1 MTDTLQLN
9 QIVNLLKPLPQQ
21 NTQQLLNNLLLLQAS
36 NYQQGNRKLN
46 KITNELPDDQ
56 SILNLFSIYNE
67 IFVTDVNTV
76 ILSSTIPF
84 YLRINSSLILEN
96 IYNFTYVSSN
106 QIDVYVAN
114 LSTET
119 DVIINYVI
127 ANTDL
132 LGSSYVYS

>member
-84 YLRINSSLILEN
+84 YLRINNDTILEN
-96 IYNFTYVSSN
+96 IYNFTYNASST
-106 QIDVYVAN
+106 IDIYVAN
-114 LSTET
+114 LNTEN
-119 DVIINYVI
+119 DVEICYII

>member
-21 NTQQLLNNLLLLQAS
+21 NIQQLLNNLLLLQAS

-84 YLRINSSLILEN
+84 YLRINNDTILEN
-96 IYNFTYVSSN
+96 IYNFTYNASST
-106 QIDVYVAN
+106 IDIYVAN
-114 LSTET
+114 LNTEN
-119 DVIINYVI
+119 DVEICYII

>member
-1 MTDTLQLN
+1 MS
-9 QIVNLLKPLPQQ
+9 K
-21 NTQQLLNNLLLLQAS
+21 
-36 NYQQGNRKLN
+36 
-46 KITNELPDDQ
+46 
-56 SILNLFSIYNE
+56 SILNLFDTYNE
-67 IFVTDVNTV
+67 IFVTDSNTV
-76 ILSSTIPF
+76 ILSSNIPF